1 MTRVSASRHAAG
13 SIERS
18 LMTKFVAGVV
28 GGFGLAI
35 AASALFARLSPG
47 GLTAA
52 SKFHV
57 TMWLV
62 PPLWIAVVSASFMF
76 RTGARAIGG
85 LALANLA
92 AFALVLLCQRLPF

>member
-1 MTRVSASRHAAG
+1 MTRASTSRRAAT
-13 SIERS
+13 SIERG

-35 AASALFARLSPG
+35 AASALFTRLSPG

-62 PPLWIAVVSASFMF
+62 PPLWIAIASASFMF
-76 RTGARAIGG
+76 RSGARAIGW
-85 LALANLA
+85 LAFANLA
-92 AFALVLLCQRLPF
+92 AFALVALCQRWPL

>member
-1 MTRVSASRHAAG
+1 MMRATANRRAAN
-13 SIERS
+13 SIERA

-62 PPLWIAVVSASFMF
+62 PPLWIAVASVSFMF
-76 RTGARAIGG
+76 RSGARAIGW

-92 AFALVLLCQRLPF
+92 AFALVLLCQRLPL

>member
-1 MTRVSASRHAAG
+1 MTRVSAERRAAG
-13 SIERS
+13 SIERA
-18 LMTKFVAGVV
+18 LMTKFVAGAT

-62 PPLWIAVVSASFMF
+62 PPLWIAVASGSFMF
-76 RTGARAIGG
+76 RSGARAIGW
-85 LALANLA
+85 LALANLT

>member
-1 MTRVSASRHAAG
+1 MTRASSARRAAG
-13 SIERS
+13 SIERD

-57 TMWLV
+57 AMWLV
-62 PPLWIAVVSASFMF
+62 PPLWIAVASASFMF
-76 RTGARAIGG
+76 RSGARAFGW

-92 AFALVLLCQRLPF
+92 AFALVLLCQRMPF